1 MVCVMGDLMVTRE
14 MLAAKFGA
22 SSRIW
27 MSGSGGC

>member
-1 MVCVMGDLMVTRE
+1 MDETGQV
-14 MLAAKFGA
+14 LAVKFGR